1 MQNPKKDILANTR
14 LQAASGPEAESVLS
28 NSRMKAALDRLAPG
42 LTKKKPV
49 PVLLL
54 VDDDDHDSFFFQNA
68 VKAAGISMRVIRIR
82 DGQEAIDYF
91 RGKGRFADRKQF
103 PIPQM
108 TLLDIKMPR
117 RNGFEVLKFLRRSAR
132 FEKAIVIALTSSSD
146 EKDIQQAHLLRI
158 DAYLV
163 KPAKA
168 SALIEIAL
176 QLEKF
181 WLETVLK
188 LGLS

>member
-1 MQNPKKDILANTR
+1 MQLPKKTTLEDDR
-14 LQAASGPEAESVLS
+14 PEAAPEPEAEPVLS
-28 NSRMKAALDRLAPG
+28 NPRMKAALDRLAPG
-42 LTKKKPV
+42 LTKRKSV

-68 VKAAGISMRVIRIR
+68 AKAAGISMRVIRIR

-117 RNGFEVLKFLRRSAR
+117 RNGLEVLKFLRRSVR

-158 DAYLV
+158 NAYLV

-181 WLETVLK
+181 WLETVMK